1 LEEPT
6 KSELKEV
13 LVAAAAVANPVD
25 LTADGTAAS
34 LEKALEIALRD
45 TTIDA
50 VIVVV
55 TDVIALTTHDARAA
69 ITRVAEHYDKPVV
82 ACLLGAGPPPA
93 SSNASVVGEVP
104 SPERA
109 AAALDH
115 VCRYVEWRQNVRSS
129 TEDTAQLSGN
139 VTVREIVAS
148 KFERTPEGGWLELE
162 DAARLLEA
170 CGVPVLATRAASSAQ
185 EAVAVAQSIGFP
197 VVLKA
202 RSGSLVHKS
211 DVGGVALGLDSAE
224 AVRDAYVTMS
234 TRLGAAQ
241 MGGAV
246 LQPMAS
252 SGVEAI
258 IGLAVDPDFGPVVM
272 VGLGGVMTDLL
283 GDHAFAVPPFDP
295 GTAETM
301 VRSLRAAALLDGY
314 RGSPKVDRSALVS
327 VIALIAKVA
336 EQVPELVELDLNP
349 VVVSAC
355 GALVVDCK
363 ARLAPNRAGPG
374 PLFRAM
380 RLTARE

>member
-1 LEEPT
+1 LGEPT

-55 TDVIALTTHDARAA
+55 TDVVALTTHDARAV
-69 ITRVAEHYDKPVV
+69 ITRAAEHYDKPVV
-82 ACLLGAGPPPA
+82 ACLLGVEPSQA
-93 SSNASVVGEVP
+93 SSSASVIGEVP

-109 AAALDH
+109 AVAFDH
-115 VCRYVEWRQNVRSS
+115 VCRYAEWRLSVHSS
-129 TEDTAQLSGN
+129 TEDTGRLPGN
-139 VTVREIVAS
+139 AIVREIVAS
-148 KFERTPEGGWLELE
+148 KFERTPQGGWLELE

-211 DVGGVALGLDSAE
+211 DVGGVALGLDSAQ
-224 AVRDAYVTMS
+224 AVADAYLSMS
-234 TRLGAAQ
+234 TRLGAQ

-246 LQPMAS
+246 LQTMAR

-283 GDHAFAVPPFDP
+283 GDHAFAVPPLDP

-314 RGSPKVDRSALVS
+314 RGSPKVDRGALVS
-327 VIALIAKVA
+327 VLELIAKVA

-349 VVVSAC
+349 IVVSAN

-363 ARLAPNRAGPG
+363 ARLAPSRNGPG

-380 RLTARE
+380 APTVRE